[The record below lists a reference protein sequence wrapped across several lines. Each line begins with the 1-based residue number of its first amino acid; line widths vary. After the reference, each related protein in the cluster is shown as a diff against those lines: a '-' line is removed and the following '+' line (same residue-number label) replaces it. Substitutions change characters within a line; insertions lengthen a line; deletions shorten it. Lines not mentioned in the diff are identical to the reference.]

1 VYCDFRCLIKSVIAK
16 FKSPRRIPAWQRV
29 LACSTAL
36 ALLASL
42 LWLAP
47 WQGRH
52 DGPATV
58 PQSMPLQDI
67 DRKTEET
74 ARTTTQSL
82 VAPTSESGSLPS
94 APIPQSPE
102 QPHTSALSEGPTEVL
117 NTQAMERLVTR
128 LEAARNNPEEYLD
141 TRALDRLLA
150 RLALVDKTRS
160 STSPPSKIARKRG
173 VRVFPRAGGHGAPGS
188 VSPPRDDPA
197 PLSAAA
203 ETPFPAAA
211 R

>member
-1 VYCDFRCLIKSVIAK
+1 MYCDFRCLIKSVIAK

-102 QPHTSALSEGPTEVL
+102 QPHTSAPSEEPTEVL
-117 NTQAMERLVTR
+117 DTQAMERLVTR

-150 RLALVDKTRS
+150 RLASVDKTRS
-160 STSPPSKIARKRG
+160 SASPRSKVARKRG
-173 VRVFPRAGGHGAPGS
+173 VRVFPRAGGHGVPGS

-197 PLSAAA
+197 PLSAAVGM
-203 ETPFPAAA
+203 PFPAAA